1 MFDPDI
7 APSGTLLGLL
17 QRGRGDGPLHALA
30 APRAEALAAL
40 EQCVLRDP
48 RLDWRVESR
57 SLYYARLYSDLEGP
71 LDGIEQHLFHPDDL
85 VSPDEHRCGLAL
97 SVLGHLAGYG
107 RRDALRLLRRYAA
120 AGGCWEWAL
129 DELAVRDDEA
139 GLRALGPAVV
149 ARFPATEEGEADLAR
164 AVREAYEP
172 RPWQLWAEDGA
183 HPATAER
190 VRKAAE
196 RVSFDRWQRQLR
208 SGGPTPG
215 WSVAAVL
222 EWAQDGLA
230 AHPGVERDQPAARCL
245 GAVAGPEDRPAL
257 LRAALHGPSAAR
269 AAALRHLTDRRDPA
283 RFDLI
288 EAAAV
293 DGDERVLRAAVES
306 FERLRDDEAL
316 ERARIWADRAD
327 DRSAAA
333 DRTAPSPDPLG
344 LLDAPGALDPLG
356 SAAARVLARHG
367 GPEDAGRVLSA
378 LRRTVR
384 IGGADA
390 DGLDALIEGVGRLA
404 SGGDGP
410 GGPCE
415 DAHGAGGHVS
425 GAGAREAAPGAD
437 GGSGRSGVED
447 RPGRGH
453 ESHDGHGSHDGRAT
467 ACRAAPVLRHVYRET
482 SSSHLRGTAAHALAE
497 ADPGFAAGFAVE
509 CLWDCEESTREL
521 AARRAA
527 SGDVRVLAQLRRLA
541 ADPAEEAEV
550 QTAVRGRLSSGG
562 ASR

>member
-40 EQCVLRDP
+40 ERCVLRDP

-85 VSPDEHRCGLAL
+85 ILPDEHRCGLAL

-107 RRDALRLLRRYAA
+107 RRDALRLLRRYAE

-139 GLRALGPAVV
+139 ALRTLGPAVV
-149 ARFPATEEGEADLAR
+149 ARFPRTPEGEAELAR
-164 AVREAYEP
+164 ALREAYEP

-183 HPATAER
+183 HPDTALR
-190 VRKAAE
+190 VRRAQEQA
-196 RVSFDRWQRQLR
+196 SFDRWQRQMR
-208 SGGPTPG
+208 PAGPTPG

-222 EWAQDGLA
+222 DWAQQGLA
-230 AHPGVERDQPAARCL
+230 AYPAVERDQPAARCL
-245 GAVAGPEDRPAL
+245 AAVAANEDRRTL
-257 LRAALHGPSAAR
+257 LDAALHGPSAAR
-269 AAALRHLTDRRDPA
+269 AAALRHLTGHRDP
-283 RFDLI
+283 RRLDLI
-288 EAAAV
+288 EAAAGC
-293 DGDERVLRAAVES
+293 GDERVERAAVES
-306 FERLRDDEAL
+306 FERLRDEDAVT
-316 ERARIWADRAD
+316 RARAWAV
-327 DRSAAA
+327 
-333 DRTAPSPDPLG
+333 RTDQ
-344 LLDAPGALDPLG
+344 LG
-356 SAAARVLARHG
+356 SAAARTLARHG
-367 GPEDAGRVLSA
+367 GPQDAGLVLAA
-378 LRRTVR
+378 LRRTVQT
-384 IGGADA
+384 GGPDA
-390 DGLDALIEGVGRLA
+390 DGLDALVEGAGRLA
-404 SGGDGP
+404 
-410 GGPCE
+410 
-415 DAHGAGGHVS
+415 AGS
-425 GAGAREAAPGAD
+425 P
-437 GGSGRSGVED
+437 
-447 RPGRGH
+447 GH
-453 ESHDGHGSHDGRAT
+453 EGQLT

-482 SSSHLRGTAAHALAE
+482 SSSQLRGTAARALAA
-497 ADPGFAAGFAVE
+497 ADPGFGRGFAVE

-527 SGDVRVLAQLRRLA
+527 SGDVRVLTQLRRLA

-562 ASR
+562 SGR

>member
-1 MFDPDI
+1 MESPAPDADLMFDPDI

-30 APRAEALAAL
+30 APRTEALAAL
-40 EQCVLRDP
+40 EHCVLNDP
-48 RLDWRVESR
+48 RRDWRVESR

-85 VSPDEHRCGLAL
+85 MAGDEHRCGLAL

-149 ARFPATEEGEADLAR
+149 ARFPDTPEGDAALAA

-183 HPATAER
+183 HPATAAR

-196 RVSFDRWQRQLR
+196 QVSFDRWQRQLR
-208 SGGPTPG
+208 PSGPTPG
-215 WSVAAVL
+215 WSVRAVL
-222 EWAQDGLA
+222 DWAQEGLA
-230 AHPGVERDQPAARCL
+230 EYPAVERDQPAARCL
-245 GAVAGPEDRPAL
+245 HAVAGPEDRAAL
-257 LRAALHGPSAAR
+257 LDAARHGASAAR
-269 AAALRHLTDRRDPA
+269 AAALRHLPDRRA
-283 RFDLI
+283 RDRFELI
-288 EAAAV
+288 EAAAGS
-293 DGDERVLRAAVES
+293 GDERVVRAALES
-306 FERLRDDEAL
+306 FERLRDDEATA
-316 ERARIWADRAD
+316 RARAWAARPD
-327 DRSAAA
+327 D
-333 DRTAPSPDPLG
+333 
-344 LLDAPGALDPLG
+344 LG

-367 GPEDAGRVLSA
+367 GPQDADAVLAA

-384 IGGADA
+384 TGGADA
-390 DGLDALIEGVGRLA
+390 EGLDALVEGVGRLA
-404 SGGDGP
+404 
-410 GGPCE
+410 E
-415 DAHGAGGHVS
+415 
-425 GAGAREAAPGAD
+425 
-437 GGSGRSGVED
+437 
-447 RPGRGH
+447 
-453 ESHDGHGSHDGRAT
+453 
-467 ACRAAPVLRHVYRET
+467 CRAAPVLRHLYRET
-482 SSSHLRGTAAHALAE
+482 SSSQLRGTAARALAG

-521 AARRAA
+521 AAHRAA

-562 ASR
+562 AAR

>member
-40 EQCVLRDP
+40 EHCVLRDP

-85 VSPDEHRCGLAL
+85 VAPDEHRCGLAL

-107 RRDALRLLRRYAA
+107 RRDALHLLRRYAA
-120 AGGCWEWAL
+120 TGGCWEWAL
-129 DELAVRDDEA
+129 DELAVRDDEN
-139 GLRALGPAVV
+139 GLRSLGPDIV
-149 ARFPATEEGEADLAR
+149 ARFPATAEGDADLAR

-172 RPWQLWAEDGA
+172 RPWQLWAEDPA
-183 HPATAER
+183 RPATAER

-208 SGGPTPG
+208 SAGPTPG

-222 EWAQDGLA
+222 DWAQQGLGGYPA
-230 AHPGVERDQPAARCL
+230 VERDQAAARCL

-257 LRAALHGPSAAR
+257 LDAALHGPSAAR
-269 AAALRHLTDRRDPA
+269 AAALRHLTDRRDPQ
-283 RFDLI
+283 RLDLI
-288 EAAAV
+288 EAAAA

-306 FERLRDDEAL
+306 LERLRDEETLD
-316 ERARIWADRAD
+316 RAREWAA
-327 DRSAAA
+327 
-333 DRTAPSPDPLG
+333 RT
-344 LLDAPGALDPLG
+344 DPLG
-356 SAAARVLARHG
+356 SAAARVLARRG
-367 GPEDAGRVLSA
+367 GPGDGDLVLAA
-378 LRRTVR
+378 LRRTVQT
-384 IGGADA
+384 GGADA

-404 SGGDGP
+404 D
-410 GGPCE
+410 
-415 DAHGAGGHVS
+415 GHVACGAAGS
-425 GAGAREAAPGAD
+425 GA
-437 GGSGRSGVED
+437 
-447 RPGRGH
+447 H
-453 ESHDGHGSHDGRAT
+453 T

-482 SSSHLRGTAAHALAE
+482 SSSQLRGTAARALA
-497 ADPGFAAGFAVE
+497 ASDPGFGSGFAVE

-521 AARRAA
+521 AAHRAA
-527 SGDVRVLAQLRRLA
+527 SGDVRVLTQLRRLA

-550 QTAVRGRLSSGG
+550 QTAVRGRLSSGDT
-562 ASR
+562 AAR